1 MFTLPRFTVPLLP
14 NVAHFVFTAVE
25 NGQGFS

>member
-1 MFTLPRFTVPLLP
+1 MFTLPRFLGRACP
-14 NVAHFVFTAVE
+14 NVAPFVFTAVE